1 MGVPALHVKLHDLV
15 VCCWEQGKLPQD
27 LRDAVIIT
35 LYKNKGEK
43 SDCSNYR
50 GITRLSIAGKVLAR
64 FLLNR
69 LVPTIAEEIIPESQ
83 CGFRANR
90 GTTDMVFVL
99 RQLQEK
105 CREQNMGLYATFID
119 LTKAFDTVSRTGL
132 WLILERLGCP
142 PKFQQ
147 MVIKLHENQRGQVRL
162 NGDLSEPF
170 PISNGVKQGCVMAP
184 TLFSIFFTMM
194 LKQATADLD
203 DDKGVYVRY
212 RLHGSLFN
220 LRRLQA
226 HTKTQE
232 RLIQN
237 LLFAD
242 DAALVAH
249 TERALQRMTSCFA
262 DASRLF
268 GLEVSLKKTEVL
280 HQPTPREEYRPPHI
294 SIGDTELK
302 STQQFTYLGCTISS
316 DAKIDKEIDNR
327 LAKANSSFGR
337 LYKRVWNNKCLKC
350 KTKIR
355 VYRAVVLTTLLFSS
369 ETWVI
374 YRSHIRLLERFHQR
388 CLRTI
393 LNIHWSD
400 LITNVEV
407 LEQAEVPSIEA
418 MILKYQL
425 RWAGH
430 VSRLEDHRLPK
441 IVIFGELSS
450 GHRDIEAP
458 KKRFKDNLKKSLTAC
473 NIDHR
478 QWSNL
483 AADRV
488 AWRHTIHQA
497 AAQFELDRKNSLK
510 DKRQR
515 RKARAASTT
524 TPNFSFPCSH
534 CSRPCLSRIG
544 LVSHERACSRRQ
556 RGQTS

>member
-1 MGVPALHVKLHDLV
+1 MESQLCADVGD
-15 VCCWEQGKLPQD
+15 
-27 LRDAVIIT
+27 
-35 LYKNKGEK
+35 
-43 SDCSNYR
+43 YR
-50 GITRLSIAGKVLAR
+50 GFCEALKAVYGPTHQVQSPLRSSDGQNLFTDNTSILACWSEHFQTLFSANRAVQVTAINRVPQLSPIEALDEPPTLEELTVDQLKSHKAAGVDGIPPEIWKQGGITVLSIAGKVLAR
-64 FLLNR
+64 VLLKR
-69 LVPTIAEEIIPESQ
+69 LVPTIAEDILPESQ

-99 RQLQEK
+99 HQLQEK

-142 PKFQQ
+142 PKFLQ
-147 MVIKLHENQRGQVRL
+147 MVMQLHENQRGQ
-162 NGDLSEPF
+162 
-170 PISNGVKQGCVMAP
+170 
-184 TLFSIFFTMM
+184 
-194 LKQATADLD
+194 
-203 DDKGVYVRY
+203 
-212 RLHGSLFN
+212 
-220 LRRLQA
+220 
-226 HTKTQE
+226 
-232 RLIQN
+232 
-237 LLFAD
+237 
-242 DAALVAH
+242 
-249 TERALQRMTSCFA
+249 
-262 DASRLF
+262 
-268 GLEVSLKKTEVL
+268 
-280 HQPTPREEYRPPHI
+280 PTPCEEYRPPHI

-337 LYKRVWNNKCLKC
+337 LYQRVWNNKCLKC

-374 YRSHIRLLERFHQR
+374 YRSHIHLLERFHQHCR
-388 CLRTI
+388 RTI

-418 MILKYQL
+418 IILKYQL

-430 VSRLEDHRLPK
+430 VSRLEDHRLPN
-441 IVIFGELSS
+441 IVMFGELSS
-450 GHRDIEAP
+450 GHRDRGAP
-458 KKRFKDNLKKSLTAC
+458 KKRFKVNLKKSLTAC

-483 AADRV
+483 AADHV
-488 AWRHTIHQA
+488 AWRHTTHQA
-497 AAQFELDRKNSLK
+497 AAQFQLDRKNALK

-515 RKARAASTT
+515 RKACAASTT
-524 TPNFSFPCSH
+524 TPNLSFPCSH
-534 CSRPCLSRIG
+534 CSRPQISRIG
-544 LVSHERACSRRQ
+544 LVSHERASSRRQ